1 MARYLDAVMSHRV
14 RRLSCVDAAMQLG
27 ISDRHFRRLLD
38 VYEAEGAEGLIDRR
52 RGRAS
57 GRQAPVDEIEWT
69 VDAFKTRYFDFT
81 AKHFHESLLG
91 QTMGDGKP
99 FGRSYS
105 WTKSVLQLRGLTT
118 RAKKRGAHRRKRE
131 RRPLPGMMLFQDGSK
146 HAWLPHEPEL
156 DLIVTLDDATSMI
169 TSIFLVEEEGTAS
182 TFRGLSETIQRHGLF
197 SSLYTDRG
205 SHYFHTPKAGG
216 EVDKAQLT
224 QVGRALAQLKI
235 EHIPSYAPQ
244 GRGRMERLWDTL
256 QKRLVPLLRLNGIT
270 SIEAANAWLAEVYM
284 AQHNAHFAVKA
295 GEEGTAFIPFVGD
308 LANILCI
315 EETRVAGLDNTVK
328 YNRLV
333 LQIPKSLNRHHFAK
347 AAIRVLEYWDGSIGL
362 FHGPRQIA
370 SFNAQGSPKQAS
382 TKQEAK
388 TQQTRSAA

>member
-1 MARYLDAVMSHRV
+1 MLPEVRMARYLDAVFSHRV
-14 RRLSCVDAAMQLG
+14 SRLSCVDAARQLG

-38 VYEAEGAEGLIDRR
+38 AYDAEGADGLIDRR

-57 GRQAPVDEIEWT
+57 GRRAPVDEIEWT
-69 VDAFKTRYFDFT
+69 LKAFTTRYFDFT

-91 QTMGDGKP
+91 QIMGDGKP

-105 WTKSVLQLRGLTT
+105 WTKSVLQLRGLTSK
-118 RAKKRGAHRRKRE
+118 AKKRGAHRRRRE

-146 HAWLPHEPEL
+146 HAWLAEGPEL
-156 DLIVTLDDATSMI
+156 DLIVI

-182 TFRGLSETIQRHGLF
+182 AFRGLSQTVQRHGLF

-216 EVDKAQLT
+216 EVDKTCLT

-235 EHIPSYAPQ
+235 GHIPSYAPQ

-270 SIEAANAWLAEVYM
+270 SIAAANAWLAEVYM
-284 AQHNAHFAVKA
+284 AEHNARFAIKPS
-295 GEEGTAFIPFVGD
+295 EEGTAFVPFIGD

-315 EETRVAGLDNTVK
+315 EETRIAGLDNTVK
-328 YNRLV
+328 YNRLT

-347 AAIRVLEYWDGSIGL
+347 AAIRVLEYWDGAIGL

-370 SFNAQGSPKQAS
+370 SFDAQGNPRGAS
-382 TKQEAK
+382 VK
-388 TQQTRSAA
+388 QTRSAA